1 MNFPH
6 LFENDFYAILPELY
20 LTLSTLVLLLFGVFY
35 STSKKTPES
44 QYDANRCLVG
54 SFLFILYFL
63 SFAKFTVFLDDFF
76 LRDAYY
82 GSFKFFF

>member
-35 STSKKTPES
+35 STSKKHQSPSMMQTV
-44 QYDANRCLVG
+44 AWLG
-54 SFLFILYFL
+54 LFLFILYFL